1 MQNDIKKNIKK
12 KNGYVFWITGLSGA
26 GKTSVA
32 KLIKNEIQEIYG
44 QTIIINGDDLRNIFK
59 FQTYTKNERLKLAYS
74 YSNFC
79 EFISRQGINIIFTV
93 VGLFNKIHKYNRK
106 KIQNYI
112 EVYIKTN
119 VRQIIK
125 FKKKKIYKYKKNI
138 VGLDIKAEF
147 PKSADIVVVNN
158 FKKELKQISKIII
171 KKVRSLKN

>member
-1 MQNDIKKNIKK
+1 VN
-12 KNGYVFWITGLSGA
+12 
-26 GKTSVA
+26 
-32 KLIKNEIQEIYG
+32 
-44 QTIIINGDDLRNIFK
+44 
-59 FQTYTKNERLKLAYS
+59 
-74 YSNFC
+74 
-79 EFISRQGINIIFTV
+79 
-93 VGLFNKIHKYNRK
+93 LFNKIHKYNRK